1 MPQTMHCPR
10 CQSTVGISDD
20 AAGTRVRCP
29 QCEQEF
35 TVPGIAASTSDDD
48 DWLTLD
54 PVPPP
59 ADDAAP
65 VSSGPQG
72 DLSADDPFADSNL
85 NTPADVMTEADVT
98 APSSAAH
105 AGGGDD
111 SPFGFSLDDFT
122 AGTDAVPAPATG
134 QAPAGDSFLDGLPPV
149 DDSPPPPAAGRS
161 TPAEDLPGSGS
172 SPVSNARITRP
183 TAPVPRS
190 NAPLAQP
197 AEYASEYRVKC
208 PICGSIMY
216 VKADQSGRQISCT
229 DCHTGIKVPP
239 PPKIKQS
246 VKIDVS
252 KAEVFG
258 MSEVADRSISD
269 DPFRKSATAL
279 LEEAEQ
285 LGDEEPEPDFEVPK
299 IGEWVKGVVGI
310 FAQPSVVVY
319 WLSLSMAGSLFGGIV
334 ALAAESLV
342 FPVLLMSVAV
352 GSLFFGAAVVACGF
366 AILTSVANDEDQVTD
381 WPISLEPTEWMST
394 FVMAIAAALTAIVPA
409 YALGSLVGFPHLA
422 IVAFAMLAV
431 YITYPFVLL
440 SMLDMQSMFTPFSPE
455 VARSVTRCQES
466 WGGFYFSSGVLF
478 FGTFLVFVTGSLFPP
493 AAAVVVSV
501 FIGVAAA
508 FMYFAMLGRLA
519 YAIGQAVNEKPRV
532 NDIDRSRPTDNV

>member
-29 QCEQEF
+29 QCEQVF

-48 DWLTLD
+48 DWLSLD
-54 PVPPP
+54 PVPPL
-59 ADDAAP
+59 ADDVAP
-65 VSSGPQG
+65 PATGAPSPELSSSKPPANHPTAG
-72 DLSADDPFADSNL
+72 D
-85 NTPADVMTEADVT
+85 DVMTEADVT
-98 APSSAAH
+98 PASPSADNT
-105 AGGGDD
+105 DD
-111 SPFGFSLDDFT
+111 DASPFGFSVDDFT
-122 AGTDAVPAPATG
+122 AGTDAVPKPA
-134 QAPAGDSFLDGLPPV
+134 AAEPPASDPFSGDSFLDGLPPV
-149 DDSPPPPAAGRS
+149 EDSPAPPAADSLPPAADASPSAS
-161 TPAEDLPGSGS
+161 T
-172 SPVSNARITRP
+172 RITRP
-183 TAPVPRS
+183 TAPVPQRV
-190 NAPLAQP
+190 APLAQP
-197 AEYASEYRVKC
+197 AEYAAEYRVKC

-216 VKADQSGRQISCT
+216 VKAEQSGRQISCT

-239 PPKIKQS
+239 PPKIK
-246 VKIDVS
+246 KKTAIDIT
-252 KAEVFG
+252 KTEAFG
-258 MSEVADRSISD
+258 LSEVSDRSISD

-285 LGDEEPEPDFEVPK
+285 LEDEEPEPDFEIPK
-299 IGEWVKGVVGI
+299 IGEWVKSVVGI
-310 FAQPSVVVY
+310 FAQPSVVAY
-319 WLSLSMAGSLFGGIV
+319 WLALSMVGSLFGAIA
-334 ALAAESLV
+334 ALLGDSV
-342 FPVLLMSVAV
+342 IFPILLMSIII

-366 AILTSVANDEDQVTD
+366 AILTSVANDEDEVTD
-381 WPISLEPTEWMST
+381 WPISLEPTEWLST

-409 YALGSLVGFPHLA
+409 WSLGALASFPQLM

-455 VARSVTRCQES
+455 VARSVTRCQEA

-478 FGTFLVFVTGSLFPP
+478 FMTFLVFVTGSLVPP
-493 AAAVVVSV
+493 AAAAVVTV

-532 NDIDRSRPTDNV
+532 NDIDRSRPADNV